1 MEVNC
6 HFASYLVRSKWVEVV
21 YINSVEQLDVFKA
34 FDAETKSFFFILIL
48 A

>member
-6 HFASYLVRSKWVEVV
+6 HFASYSVRSKWVEVV

-34 FDAETKSFFFILIL
+34 FDAETKSFLKF
-48 A
+48 